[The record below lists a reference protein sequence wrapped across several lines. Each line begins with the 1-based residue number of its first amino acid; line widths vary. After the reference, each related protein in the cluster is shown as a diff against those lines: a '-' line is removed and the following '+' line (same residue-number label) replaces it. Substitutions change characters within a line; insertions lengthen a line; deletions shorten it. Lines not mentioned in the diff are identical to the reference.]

1 MDIIYFLIGTIAGF
15 FMGIIGIGAGLIT
28 VPLLNYTGMS
38 LNQAVGTS
46 LLMQLLPQ
54 SLPGVLLYQKKGY
67 IDFYNSFLVIFGSL
81 LGISIGAYLI
91 TYDYIEKKYLY
102 KILSI
107 VLIIFACIY
116 SYEHLFT

>member
-15 FMGIIGIGAGLIT
+15 FMGIIGIGGGLIT
-28 VPLLNYTGMS
+28 VPLLNYIGMS

-81 LGISIGAYLI
+81 LGIGIGAYLI

>member
-81 LGISIGAYLI
+81 LGIGIGAYLI

-107 VLIIFACIY
+107 VLIIFAFLY

>member
-1 MDIIYFLIGTIAGF
+1 MDIIYFLIGTIAGV

-28 VPLLNYTGMS
+28 VPLLNYTGMTLS
-38 LNQAVGTS
+38 QAVGTS

-54 SLPGVLLYQKKGY
+54 SLPGVILYEKKGF
-67 IDFYNSFLVIFGSL
+67 IDYYKSFLVIFGSVF
-81 LGISIGAYLI
+81 GIIIGAFLI
-91 TYDYIEKKYLY
+91 TYNYIEKKYLY

>member
-81 LGISIGAYLI
+81 LGIGIGAYLI

-107 VLIIFACIY
+107 VLIIFAFIY

>member
-67 IDFYNSFLVIFGSL
+67 INYYNSFLVIFGSL
-81 LGISIGAYLI
+81 LGIGIGAYLI

-107 VLIIFACIY
+107 ILIIFACIY

>member
-81 LGISIGAYLI
+81 LGIGIGAYLI

>member
-1 MDIIYFLIGTIAGF
+1 MDIIYFLIGTIAGV

-28 VPLLNYTGMS
+28 VPLLNYTGMT

-54 SLPGVLLYQKKGY
+54 SLPGVILYEKKGF
-67 IDFYNSFLVIFGSL
+67 IDYYKSFLVIFGSVF
-81 LGISIGAYLI
+81 GIIIGAFLI
-91 TYDYIEKKYLY
+91 TYNYIEKKYLY

>member
-1 MDIIYFLIGTIAGF
+1 
-15 FMGIIGIGAGLIT
+15 
-28 VPLLNYTGMS
+28 MS

-54 SLPGVLLYQKKGY
+54 SLPGVLLYQKKRY

-81 LGISIGAYLI
+81 LGIGIGAYLI

-107 VLIIFACIY
+107 VLIIFAFIY

>member
-15 FMGIIGIGAGLIT
+15 FMGIIGIGGGLIT
-28 VPLLNYTGMS
+28 VPLLNYIGMS

-81 LGISIGAYLI
+81 LGIGIGAYLI

-116 SYEHLFT
+116 SYEHLFA

>member
-15 FMGIIGIGAGLIT
+15 FMGIIGIGAGVIT

-81 LGISIGAYLI
+81 LGIGIGAYLI

>member
-81 LGISIGAYLI
+81 LGIGIGAYLI

-116 SYEHLFT
+116 GYEHLFT